1 MGGGNEGKIV
11 HVCSDIS
18 ELLNKN
24 KNRNI
29 NTAYVNLDVK
39 YPMALKVAQ
48 KAKKHSMMT

>member
-1 MGGGNEGKIV
+1 VTTGKIV

-24 KNRNI
+24 RNI
-29 NTAYVNLDVK
+29 NTAYVILDVK